1 MFDRSKIPVLR
12 FWRLF
17 WQFVKYGAIGSV
29 ATLIQL
35 VTFYLMAATVLRCL
49 RADDPMVVHLGLPAM
64 AEASETLRT
73 AYFLVDTAVGFTV
86 ANVFCWVMNRTFVF
100 KPGRFHWAAELG
112 MFFMVSGGA
121 VLVGMLVGALAIK
134 WLGLA
139 TTTAVVFE
147 VLSSLLLNFFMRK
160 FFIFRR

>member
-29 ATLIQL
+29 STVIQL
-35 VTFYLMAATVLRCL
+35 VVFYMMASAVLMCL
-49 RADDPMVVHLGLPAM
+49 RSDDPMVVRFGLPAM
-64 AEASETLRT
+64 AEASESLRT
-73 AYFLVDTAVGFTV
+73 LYFLLDTAVGFTV
-86 ANVFCWVMNRTFVF
+86 ANVFCWIMNRNFVF
-100 KPGRFHWAAELG
+100 KPGRFHWVAELG
-112 MFFMVSGGA
+112 MFFVVSGGA
-121 VLVGMLVGALAIK
+121 VLFGMLVGALVIA
-134 WLGLA
+134 LFGLA